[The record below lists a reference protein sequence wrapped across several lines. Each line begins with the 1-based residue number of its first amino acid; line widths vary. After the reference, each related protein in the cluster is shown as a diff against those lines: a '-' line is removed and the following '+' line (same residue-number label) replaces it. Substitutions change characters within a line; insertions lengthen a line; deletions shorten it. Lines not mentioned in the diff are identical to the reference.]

1 MFKDIFGYS
10 AAFMAS
16 IMYVPQIKKMYITK
30 STHDVSINMLSMAL
44 FCSILWIIYGF
55 YLSEWPVIITDLI
68 IFSQVLSMLSLK
80 IYHEKLYCC
89 RNRTNTINHVITT
102 PTI

>member
-30 STHDVSINMLSMAL
+30 STHDVSINMLSMGL
-44 FCSILWIIYGF
+44 FCSILWI
-55 YLSEWPVIITDLI
+55 VIITDLI